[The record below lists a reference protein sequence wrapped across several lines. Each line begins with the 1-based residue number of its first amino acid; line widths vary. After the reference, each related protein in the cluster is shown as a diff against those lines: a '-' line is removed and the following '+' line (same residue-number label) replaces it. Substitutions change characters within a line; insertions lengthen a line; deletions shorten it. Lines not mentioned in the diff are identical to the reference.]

1 MKDTRLGEPVV
12 RQFLHAVPRETVFLA
27 PTPKGASPEVG
38 HRVPKRLKRP
48 AVCRDCKVGEMPEN
62 DLPQPQRSRELTHIC
77 SVKRTHLR
85 SRRCWNRMTAQYGN
99 VRLTLVGSRL
109 G

>member
-1 MKDTRLGEPVV
+1 MRAIDQTVWSEKWPNSTSDPCQMNSGAAAEI
-12 RQFLHAVPRETVFLA
+12 ETQA
-27 PTPKGASPEVG
+27 AK
-38 HRVPKRLKRP
+38 
-48 AVCRDCKVGEMPEN
+48 
-62 DLPQPQRSRELTHIC
+62 PQRSRELTHIC